1 MRVVAAEELP
11 AGAARLLTAED
22 LLVLCRDRD
31 DQDDDQVTILC
42 TYTYCLAQI
51 LSWLDNTPVVWA
63 IHELTVSLGSF
74 EGREVAAMHKAL
86 L

>member
-31 DQDDDQVTILC
+31 DQDDDQVTILFILIAFMSE
-42 TYTYCLAQI
+42 TFKNCLVAKPKI
-51 LSWLDNTPVVWA
+51 SRGSITPVV
-63 IHELTVSLGSF
+63 
-74 EGREVAAMHKAL
+74 
-86 L
+86 